1 MHHLFRVFL
10 FLIAVVLI
18 GIGCRKETI
27 FNTQD
32 VALNFSADTVYL
44 DTVFTTIGSSTR
56 ILKVFNPSDENI
68 LINRVYLGKGQS
80 SFYRMNVNG
89 TSSKDIRDVE
99 LRANDSIYIFVEV
112 TADVLGA
119 PSLLYTDSILFE
131 TGSIRQDVNLVTL
144 AKDAHFYFPNRL
156 LIIPQPAPNRDI
168 EIPFADLPCNA
179 NWGSDKPHVVY
190 GYVRVDT
197 LCSLTIQAGAEVH
210 FHNNSGIWVSQG
222 GKLLID
228 ENEQGDFNNPVII
241 QGDRLEPTYENIP
254 GQWGGIL
261 GGIFIQ
267 SGSSGN
273 IINNALIKNATTAL
287 RVDSTADLNPNLRLK
302 NVQILNN
309 SRVGLLGGY
318 ANIEAENLIIGNCG
332 IHLFYGLGGSY
343 TFRHS
348 TFANYWLTS
357 SRNTTA
363 VAIAN
368 FFEDGFGN
376 RFIRDINNAYFGN
389 SILYGNAQNEV
400 GLGIDQSG
408 TFNYKF
414 NHALLRIDEDP
425 DGGQYDIT
433 DPNFFTNCIVNVD
446 PEFMDVQNNIY
457 ALDSIS
463 PALDVGNGNDAALVP
478 FDIKGNSRTVDPDL
492 GAIER

>member
-1 MHHLFRVFL
+1 
-10 FLIAVVLI
+10 
-18 GIGCRKETI
+18 
-27 FNTQD
+27 
-32 VALNFSADTVYL
+32 
-44 DTVFTTIGSSTR
+44 
-56 ILKVFNPSDENI
+56 
-68 LINRVYLGKGQS
+68 
-80 SFYRMNVNG
+80 
-89 TSSKDIRDVE
+89 
-99 LRANDSIYIFVEV
+99 
-112 TADVLGA
+112 
-119 PSLLYTDSILFE
+119 
-131 TGSIRQDVNLVTL
+131 
-144 AKDAHFYFPNRL
+144 
-156 LIIPQPAPNRDI
+156 
-168 EIPFADLPCNA
+168 
-179 NWGSDKPHVVY
+179 
-190 GYVRVDT
+190 
-197 LCSLTIQAGAEVH
+197 
-210 FHNNSGIWVSQG
+210 
-222 GKLLID
+222 LID

-389 SILYGNAQNEV
+389 SIIYGNAQNEV

-457 ALDSIS
+457 ELDSIS